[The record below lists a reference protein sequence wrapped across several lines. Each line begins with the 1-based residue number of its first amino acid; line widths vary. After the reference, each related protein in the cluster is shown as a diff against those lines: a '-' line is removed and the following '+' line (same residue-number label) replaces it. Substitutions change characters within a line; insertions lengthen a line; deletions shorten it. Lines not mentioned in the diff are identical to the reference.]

1 MTPIRRSAGP
11 DRYTVALTYVRWYRL
26 RTDKALIFDFNGTLF
41 WDTEYHKAAWSAI
54 SKRYRGV
61 EVSRSE
67 SHHLNG
73 RTNAETIAYLLGR
86 NPTASEVRAISE
98 EKEGLPVPDINI
110 IFKIA
115 GVGILISILNMV
127 LKQADKEEQAQML
140 TLVGVVVVLLLVIQL
155 IQRLFHDVRAV
166 FGL

>member
-1 MTPIRRSAGP
+1 M
-11 DRYTVALTYVRWYRL
+11 
-26 RTDKALIFDFNGTLF
+26 
-41 WDTEYHKAAWSAI
+41 
-54 SKRYRGV
+54 
-61 EVSRSE
+61 
-67 SHHLNG
+67 
-73 RTNAETIAYLLGR
+73 
-86 NPTASEVRAISE
+86 
-98 EKEGLPVPDINI
+98 PDINL

-115 GVGILISILNMV
+115 VVGILISILNMV